1 MTLDLKVDATS
12 SSSADFFSESLVL
25 DHRPRTPQRRSTT
38 FLAGQSGAL
47 RVEESTA
54 TGVFRVLHVAESFA
68 GGVGNAILDYA
79 ASLPELEHHLVYG
92 ERDDSPIS
100 RSVLDVFASAV
111 SMGSSHAD
119 RFRTVREVLR
129 SREWDV
135 VHAHSSYGGV
145 YARVANL
152 GSRNRMVYTPHCY
165 ASERQDVSL
174 TKRAIFRLVE
184 RSLALRTGVFAAC
197 SEREAELSTG
207 WPRRAVVYVPNIA
220 VSGGFDREHAF
231 DGSRA
236 LHIVG
241 AGRDAVQKDPEFF
254 LKCVRTLRSRGV
266 DVRATWV
273 GGSDALRDRFASDGI
288 AVTGWL
294 TRDAALRTLGEADLY
309 VHTAAWEGF
318 PVAILEAAAVGVPL
332 LARKIPA
339 YAGLDIPQFDDPDD
353 LAAIVS
359 RLRSQA
365 DLCNLVQRTRSAL
378 ASNTCDKQRAA
389 LLEAYQ
395 SASGRRLASIAA
407 VATTTR

>member
-1 MTLDLKVDATS
+1 M
-12 SSSADFFSESLVL
+12 
-25 DHRPRTPQRRSTT
+25 
-38 FLAGQSGAL
+38 
-47 RVEESTA
+47 
-54 TGVFRVLHVAESFA
+54 LHIAESFA

-79 ASLPELEHHLVYG
+79 ASLPEFEHHLIYG

-100 RSVLDVFASAV
+100 RSVLGAFSSAV
-111 SMGSSHAD
+111 PMGSSHSA
-119 RFRTVREVLR
+119 RLRTVRDALR

-135 VHAHSSYGGV
+135 VHAHSSYAGV

-165 ASERQDVSL
+165 ASERLDVSL
-174 TKRAIFRLVE
+174 TKRVVFRLVE

-220 VSGGFDREHAF
+220 VSGGFDREHAY

-241 AGRDAVQKDPEFF
+241 AGRDAVQKDPDFF
-254 LKCVRTLRSRGV
+254 LKCVQTLRGRGL
-266 DVRATWV
+266 DVRATWI
-273 GGSDALRDRFASDGI
+273 GGSDALRARFAPAGI
-288 AVTGWL
+288 DVTGWL
-294 TRDAALRTLGEADLY
+294 TRDAALSTLGEADLY

-339 YAGLDIPQFDDPDD
+339 YAGMDIPQFDDPDD
-353 LAAIVS
+353 LATIVS

-378 ASNTCDKQRAA
+378 APNTCDRQRAA
-389 LLEAYQ
+389 LIEAYE
-395 SASGRRLASIAA
+395 SASGRRLAPVAA

>member
-1 MTLDLKVDATS
+1 MTLELKVGTTS
-12 SSSADFFSESLVL
+12 SSSPDFLNESVVVKT
-25 DHRPRTPQRRSTT
+25 RSRTTTRQPATPSASTPE
-38 FLAGQSGAL
+38 GL
-47 RVEESTA
+47 RGGESTA
-54 TGVFRVLHVAESFA
+54 TAVFRVLHIAESFA

-79 ASLPELEHHLVYG
+79 ASLPEFEHHLIYG

-100 RSVLDVFASAV
+100 RSVLGAFSSAV
-111 SMGSSHAD
+111 PMGSSHSA
-119 RFRTVREVLR
+119 RLRTVRDALR

-135 VHAHSSYGGV
+135 VHAHSSYAGV

-165 ASERQDVSL
+165 ASERLDVSL
-174 TKRAIFRLVE
+174 TKRVVFRLVE

-220 VSGGFDREHAF
+220 VSGGFDREHAY

-241 AGRDAVQKDPEFF
+241 AGRDAVQKDPDFF
-254 LKCVRTLRSRGV
+254 LKCVQTLRGRGL
-266 DVRATWV
+266 DVRATWI
-273 GGSDALRDRFASDGI
+273 GGSDALRARFAPAGI
-288 AVTGWL
+288 DVTGWL
-294 TRDAALRTLGEADLY
+294 TRDAALSTLGEADLY

-339 YAGLDIPQFDDPDD
+339 YAGMDIPQFDDPDD
-353 LAAIVS
+353 LATIVS

-378 ASNTCDKQRAA
+378 APNTCDRQRAA
-389 LLEAYQ
+389 LIEAYE
-395 SASGRRLASIAA
+395 SASGRRLAPVAA